1 MGCAWCSPGETEAW
15 KAWAVWRHSSLAKV
29 KGQSTLYPHI
39 SHLIGEKKLPAA
51 WAALSPFLFVS
62 PGVCFLL
69 LGWKI
74 RAKAALGWVWH
85 FLLTFFFCFPLPYL
99 TISPAAMGWKSS
111 AFPEKEPLEL
121 AHQAEAEPSREVFF
135 VASRSPRQGSASS
148 REAPRLGCMLL
159 RCFSLFKSKSNR
171 SSKPPL
177 MSSFPPLRCRDARP
191 SKRAEHPP
199 PHPCA
204 RAFPSLEASCGM

>member
-1 MGCAWCSPGETEAW
+1 MAAQLLGKSKG
-15 KAWAVWRHSSLAKV
+15 AKHPLP
-29 KGQSTLYPHI
+29 TYFPPNR
-39 SHLIGEKKLPAA
+39 GEKIACSMGSSFSFSLCQS
-51 WAALSPFLFVS
+51 WGLLSP
-62 PGVCFLL
+62 PGLENQGKSSTR
-69 LGWKI
+69 LGL
-74 RAKAALGWVWH
+74 AFSSH
-85 FLLTFFFCFPLPYL
+85 FFFFFPLPYL

>member
-85 FLLTFFFCFPLPYL
+85 FLLTFFFFFPLPYL

-111 AFPEKEPLEL
+111 VFPEKEPLEL
-121 AHQAEAEPSREVFF
+121 ARQAEAEPSREALFLSPPGHPGRAQQAAEKLHGWAACCSAAF
-135 VASRSPRQGSASS
+135 LSLKASQTGAQ
-148 REAPRLGCMLL
+148 
-159 RCFSLFKSKSNR
+159 SL
-171 SSKPPL
+171 
-177 MSSFPPLRCRDARP
+177 
-191 SKRAEHPP
+191 H
-199 PHPCA
+199 
-204 RAFPSLEASCGM
+204 